1 MERADVL
8 VTTGSTI
15 RIGSPSPRGDSGNG
29 GSGAP
34 TGSGFTAI
42 YSTYYA
48 FAALTADGSISAWGL
63 SSNGGSGAPTGS
75 GFTAIYSTYTAFAA
89 LTEGGAI
96 SVWGDSSN
104 GGSGKPIGAGFTLF
118 DWNSYDMH
126 TREGVVKRSR

>member
-42 YSTYYA
+42 YSTVGS
-48 FAALTADGSISAWGL
+48 FAALKEDGSISAWGH
-63 SSNGGSGAPTGS
+63 SGNGGSGAPTESGFTAIYSTELAFAALKEDGSISAWGTTGYGASGAPTGS
-75 GFTAIYSTYTAFAA
+75 GFT
-89 LTEGGAI
+89 
-96 SVWGDSSN
+96 
-104 GGSGKPIGAGFTLF
+104 LF
-118 DWNSYDMH
+118 DWNSFDMH
-126 TREGVVKRSR
+126 ARERI